1 MPWLGFQETDV
12 RLNMGANGA
21 LPAMLNNPFSP
32 GNILMRHS
40 EGTPNVISPVGLQS
54 PSQLD
59 AADFQSLSSA
69 MSTGFDPTLTDT
81 PGTGS
86 SSILGAVPQTDFVMQ
101 QQQPQEQQ
109 RLSRDQTPKLQF
121 AAGYMWRQEEGSER
135 ASPGPGQG
143 HARHQ
148 SASQVYSQQQMHL
161 HSAQQKAMLT
171 RSLQDLS
178 HYAPPHQQ
186 RLAEQTGPLRDEPLV
201 INPPTVEQGMA
212 QDTFDASLALVLDD
226 HLSLLDDMEVVPEL
240 NEYEEMADSALT
252 SSVQMNESNALPT
265 STVPLGLEQ
274 PLVGAIPVYHN
285 IQGTTTHTHDTIIMS
300 TEEFK
305 EGISNVEAGANLFHF
320 QGDPY
325 YMDTLSFLDLSG
337 NFMQSTA
344 GIPTGSTAAAST
356 SSTTATSS
364 SLPNTSF
371 LDQQAARIYQGL
383 VPNFH
388 AQAPLPPGLNVPTT
402 QHGQHGQH
410 TQDQP
415 RPQQHII
422 HHQHH
427 HHHHVHLH

>member
-12 RLNMGANGA
+12 RLDMGANGA
-21 LPAMLNNPFSP
+21 HPAMLNNPFSP

-40 EGTPNVISPVGLQS
+40 EATTNVISPVGLQS
-54 PSQLD
+54 PTQLD

-81 PGTGS
+81 PGAGS
-86 SSILGAVPQTDFVMQ
+86 TSILGAVPRSDFMMQ

-109 RLSRDQTPKLQF
+109 RLPRDQTPKLQF

-135 ASPGPGQG
+135 TSSGPGQG

-161 HSAQQKAMLT
+161 QSAQQKAMLT

-178 HYAPPHQQ
+178 HYTPPLQQ
-186 RLAEQTGPLRDEPLV
+186 RLAEQAGLLRDKSLA
-201 INPPTVEQGMA
+201 INPSTVEQGMA

-240 NEYEEMADSALT
+240 NEYEEMTGSALT
-252 SSVQMNESNALPT
+252 SSVQMDESNALPT

-274 PLVGAIPVYHN
+274 PLVGAVPVYHN

-305 EGISNVEAGANLFHF
+305 EGIGNVEAGTNLFHF

-337 NFMQSTA
+337 NFMQSAA
-344 GIPTGSTAAAST
+344 GMPTGSTSAAST
-356 SSTTATSS
+356 SSATATSS

-388 AQAPLPPGLNVPTT
+388 AQAPLPSGLNVPTT
-402 QHGQHGQH
+402 QHGQHA
-410 TQDQP
+410 QDQP
-415 RPQQHII
+415 PPQQHII